1 MATNRGR
8 LRAVDV
14 PEIPVPD
21 DLSGY
26 ELVDGELV
34 PIMPSKRRHSW
45 LAVELVVR
53 FRAHVDRVKTGVV
66 YGDVWCW
73 LKVPYDP
80 ECLRAPDVAYF
91 GHAKLEEA
99 GEGDIF
105 PCPPDLV
112 VEIFSPY
119 NRKRPGDFQR
129 RVRDY
134 LDAGTPLLG
143 DLSRR
148 GLRDDAPAGR
158 LGAHDPRDG
167 IAGWRGSA
175 SGLHH
180 QAGRAVQGDALKR
193 AEI

>member
-1 MATNRGR
+1 MSTNIGR
-8 LRAVDV
+8 LRAIDV

-26 ELVDGELV
+26 ELVDGQLV

-45 LAVELVVR
+45 LAVELIVR

-91 GHAKLEEA
+91 SHAKLAEA

-112 VEIFSPY
+112 VEIFSPS

-134 LDAGTPLLG
+134 LDAGTPLLWVIYP
-143 DLSRR
+143 
-148 GLRDDAPAGR
+148 DARYAMMHRP
-158 LGAHDPRDG
+158 D
-167 IAGWRGSA
+167 GSA
-175 SGLHH
+175 RMIREMGSLDGEEVLPGFTIQLGELFSGMP
-180 QAGRAVQGDALKR
+180 
-193 AEI
+193 